1 MNRFDRNNLSQ
12 RDQTRQQLFN
22 NIPDKQSS
30 SLNNGLNTTP
40 ISAYDNNNKFDYKQ
54 DTMAQLES
62 QSNDEIN
69 TMTQKIRALKG
80 LTLRMGDEIRGSNQ
94 TLNDL
99 GDNFENTTKVLKKTF
114 NNMMIMAKN
123 SKITL
128 KTWLVIFFIITI
140 LFFWV
145 WIT

>member
-1 MNRFDRNNLSQ
+1 MSQ
-12 RDQTRQQLFN
+12 RDQTRQQLFG
-22 NIPDKQSS
+22 NISNKKNASGVDER
-30 SLNNGLNTTP
+30 GDTP
-40 ISAYDNNNKFDYKQ
+40 VSAYDNDNRFDYKQ

-62 QSNDEIN
+62 QSNEEIN
-69 TMTQKIRALKG
+69 IMTQKIRALKG
-80 LTLRMGDEIRGSNQ
+80 LTLKMGDEIRGSNQ

-99 GDNFENTTKVLKKTF
+99 SDNFENTTKLLKKTF
-114 NNMMIMAKN
+114 KNMMIMAKN

-128 KTWLVIFFIITI
+128 KTWFIIFFIICI